1 MRIAILFGMSLSLS
15 VYVSFCSL
23 LQIKQLIAAN
33 QRMVSGQEAFAT
45 KNQQLVAEI
54 AALQKNEK
62 AAFIEGEA
70 IGGGGVNVEQGGV
83 LGGFGEQVASLEKEK
98 EELQRRLGEKDKEM
112 METIERLK
120 GSNEELKRRIEG
132 MEKEKEKEEQ
142 KASAAAAA
150 ASSVAGL
157 EKEQG
162 NDSSLT
168 LLRMIQTSGE
178 VPDAEGW
185 LFKAQPITVL
195 FLFISRQKRRC
206 S

>member
-1 MRIAILFGMSLSLS
+1 MSLSLS

-150 ASSVAGL
+150 SSVAGL

-195 FLFISRQKRRC
+195 FLLMRWGGGGG
-206 S
+206 